1 MLRKICLTGAAAALT
16 LAPVL
21 AHAETRDHAPIDG
34 ESALGGQ
41 SPIVFLAGIA
51 VVVAAIVFLSEDD
64 DPVSP

>member
-1 MLRKICLTGAAAALT
+1 MFRKICLTGAASALA
-16 LAPVL
+16 LVPVL
-21 AHAETRDHAPIDG
+21 AQAETRASAPIEG
-34 ESALGGQ
+34 ENELGGQ

>member
-1 MLRKICLTGAAAALT
+1 MLRKFCFTGAAAALVF
-16 LAPVL
+16 APVL
-21 AHAETRDHAPIDG
+21 AHAETRATAPVEG